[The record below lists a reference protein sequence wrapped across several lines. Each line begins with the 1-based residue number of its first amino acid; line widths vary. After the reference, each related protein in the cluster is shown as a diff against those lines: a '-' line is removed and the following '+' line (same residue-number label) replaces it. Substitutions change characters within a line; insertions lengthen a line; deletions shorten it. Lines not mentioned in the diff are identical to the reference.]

1 MRLVAQPNR
10 PNLAIIDAVTA
21 SMRGW
26 LIALLA
32 WFCEVVDALPR
43 AAWRCPLLREA
54 YAASKRAIAADLRRA
69 TGALRKILFL
79 RANDA
84 FRASCAR
91 QGIHRVT
98 RGVRPGVRAGKRAR
112 CRIWRLATT
121 GIVAGM
127 HHGSLRV
134 RISRVRAM
142 LDNPAPFVAR
152 VLKRLNAIWLT
163 PRGQG
168 LVLTASREPHASL
181 AAPAPIAADS
191 S

>member
-1 MRLVAQPNR
+1 MRLVAQPIR
-10 PNLAIIDAVTA
+10 ANLAIVDAVTA

-43 AAWRCPLLREA
+43 AAWRCPLLRDA

-69 TGALRKILFL
+69 TRKVRKILFL

-84 FRASCAR
+84 FRATCAR
-91 QGIHRVT
+91 QGIHRVP
-98 RGVRPGVRAGKRAR
+98 RGVRPGVRAGKRGR
-112 CRIWRLATT
+112 GQVWRRATA

-127 HHGSLRV
+127 HHGSLRA
-134 RISRVRAM
+134 RIKRLRAM
-142 LDNPAPFVAR
+142 LDNTAPFVAR
-152 VLKRLNAIWLT
+152 VLKRLPALWRS
-163 PRGQG
+163 PHGQG

-181 AAPAPIAADS
+181 AAPALIAADS